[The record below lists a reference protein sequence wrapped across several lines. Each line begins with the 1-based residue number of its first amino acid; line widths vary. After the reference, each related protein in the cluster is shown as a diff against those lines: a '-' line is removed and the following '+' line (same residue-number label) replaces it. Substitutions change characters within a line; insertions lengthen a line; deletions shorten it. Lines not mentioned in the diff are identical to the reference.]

1 MTTWYDEDY
10 DDPEENYWSD
20 DESYY
25 GIDYEEDNLTYY
37 DKEDYPVIASV
48 KERILQVI
56 FYTPKWKLWNFWN
69 YTLNMRRCPG
79 CDKPYAFGN
88 HDECIPF

>member
-10 DDPEENYWSD
+10 DDPEEDYYDGDGYYFDFED
-20 DESYY
+20 DLDY
-25 GIDYEEDNLTYY
+25 YEEYR
-37 DKEDYPVIASV
+37 PVEASI
-48 KERILQVI
+48 KQRIL
-56 FYTPKWKLWNFWN
+56 WKLWNFWN